1 MPDTPTPPG
10 HPRSVATANA
20 PRRTRF
26 TGALA
31 ALMAPSLAVILS
43 ITMFAVGLPSVRD
56 EYALGADAASWLVV
70 AYTLPFIV
78 FMPLY
83 GRLGEALGKRRLLL
97 LGVLFYLAGS
107 VIVLLAQPL
116 WVVLGG
122 RILQGVGS
130 AGVNPL
136 SMAIIIEL
144 APVEK
149 RGTALGTWNSIGPVS
164 GMVGPLL
171 AGALIDA
178 YGWRSL
184 FLPPAAAAAIAL
196 VLVVL
201 LVPRHAGAR
210 QAGKAGGAG
219 GLRRA
224 GAGSTHHAGAPGA
237 GKAGGSGGSG
247 GTSAPGAGAGAGGT
261 GGAGAPG
268 GAGEAER
275 RTQPAAEVL
284 REFDWP
290 GVVLLSLAISMF
302 VFYTSSRPL
311 TGVAPFRDLRLLAT
325 AAASLAAFLAYER
338 RRSDPFVDPRLFR
351 NRDFSFA
358 GICVGIRMMLMG
370 GVGFI
375 VPLMVTDLYNFSAPQ
390 AGAMLALH
398 AGALLVTMRLGGRIV
413 DRYRSRTQVVA
424 GLGLEGVSML
434 LLVLIPEG
442 GAAVPLLTVALALH
456 GLGAGLCLAALHLFA
471 LGNVEQ
477 EQAATAAGLYSMLRF
492 IGSMIG
498 PAVGGVLLYL
508 GTERFGVE
516 TAAYRPAF
524 LFYLVG
530 GLVGAASAFGLSK
543 RLPGG

>member
-1 MPDTPTPPG
+1 MPDTPTPPP
-10 HPRSVATANA
+10 HEPHASSDKPRA
-20 PRRTRF
+20 PRQPRL
-26 TGALA
+26 TGAVA

-97 LGVLFYLAGS
+97 LGVLFYLVGS
-107 VIVLLAQPL
+107 VVVLVAQPL
-116 WVVLGG
+116 WLVLGG

-144 APVEK
+144 APIEK

-164 GMVGPLL
+164 GMVGPLF

-184 FLPPAAAAAIAL
+184 FLPPAAAAALAM
-196 VLVVL
+196 VLVAW
-201 LVPRHAGAR
+201 LVPRPTGSADHAGSANYAGSARSAR
-210 QAGKAGGAG
+210 QA
-219 GLRRA
+219 
-224 GAGSTHHAGAPGA
+224 
-237 GKAGGSGGSG
+237 
-247 GTSAPGAGAGAGGT
+247 
-261 GGAGAPG
+261 
-268 GAGEAER
+268 ER
-275 RTQPAAEVL
+275 RPQPTAAVL
-284 REFDWP
+284 REFDWL

-311 TGVAPFRDLRLLAT
+311 TGVAPFRDFRLLAV
-325 AAASLAAFLAYER
+325 AALSLLGFLRHER

-358 GICVGIRMMLMG
+358 GICVGVLMMLMA
-370 GVGFI
+370 GVGFVI
-375 VPLMVTDLYNFSAPQ
+375 PLMVTDLYNFSAPQ

-413 DRYRSRTQVVA
+413 DRYRSRTQIVA
-424 GLGLEGVSML
+424 GLGLEGAAML
-434 LLVLIPEG
+434 ILVLIPG
-442 GAAVPLLTVALALH
+442 GRAAVPLLTVALALH

-530 GLVGAASAFGLSK
+530 GVVGAASAFGLSK
-543 RLPGG
+543 RLPSA